1 MATTTYLT
9 QKQCI
14 FCQSIYDVT
23 TIVDDGTDWMGHARH
38 SSQTRVFEDCPY
50 CHQNVL
56 VAAEIIKAKQRD
68 VELALQKFNTQLK
81 GKYICSVL
89 YPDSSKVYH
98 YLSDKKYQ
106 EGLYGFKKNNGSC
119 IIYVTLCE
127 KVTEVLCLEEM
138 NAVSL
143 FKPIDATYIDLP
155 LLLAKT
161 HSMLNDAVDRKD
173 YHHSGFLA
181 DSCRLI
187 SNTIDAPIRENFI
200 HLLSHIQ
207 GDY

>member
-23 TIVDDGTDWMGHARH
+23 TIVDDGTDWMGHTRQR
-38 SSQTRVFEDCPY
+38 SQTKVYDDCPY

-56 VAAEIIKAKQRD
+56 VAAEIVKTKQRD
-68 VELALQKFNTQLK
+68 AELALQKFNAQLK
-81 GKYICSVL
+81 GKYVCSVL
-89 YPDSSKVYH
+89 YPDSNKIYQ
-98 YLSDKKYQ
+98 YLSNKEYE
-106 EGLYGFKKNNGSC
+106 EGLYGFKYNHESR
-119 IIYVTLCE
+119 IIYVNLCE
-127 KVTEVLCLEEM
+127 PVTEALCLEEM
-138 NAVSL
+138 NAISL

-173 YHHSGFLA
+173 YYHSGFLA

-187 SNTIDAPIRENFI
+187 SNTIDAPTRENFI
-200 HLLSHIQ
+200 HLLSQIQ